1 MIITRSSKKLSLED
15 AIANLQSD
23 LSEKITNLTTEVRS
37 TKDEV
42 INLKDVIIKRLQDE
56 NELLRKKSNKLENK
70 VVSLESSINQVK
82 QYGRRNNIVI
92 SGIPDGISDNDLGS
106 TVFDI
111 MKDVDV
117 DINSCDIKACH
128 RIGKSDQS
136 TESKKTIVCF
146 INRKYCKKALLK
158 KKIFATINTV
168 TKYNFSRNNQIF
180 VNESLTKT
188 NESLAFYSRKLKRSG
203 LIHCPYL
210 RKVSMQK
217 QVHHID
223 SFYKQFPEFVF
234 LMMMTLI
241 FS

>member
-1 MIITRSSKKLSLED
+1 MIITRSSKKLSLKD

-117 DINSCDIKACH
+117 DINSSDIKACH
-128 RIGKSDQS
+128 RIW
-136 TESKKTIVCF
+136 
-146 INRKYCKKALLK
+146 
-158 KKIFATINTV
+158 
-168 TKYNFSRNNQIF
+168 
-180 VNESLTKT
+180 
-188 NESLAFYSRKLKRSG
+188 
-203 LIHCPYL
+203 
-210 RKVSMQK
+210 
-217 QVHHID
+217 
-223 SFYKQFPEFVF
+223 
-234 LMMMTLI
+234 
-241 FS
+241 